1 LFRLFQELV
10 TNVVR
15 HSGASKVEVSLGYEE
30 DNCVLTVNDNGCG
43 IKTSEANTGRS
54 LGIVGMRE
62 RLLPY
67 DGELYFHGETGK
79 GTTARVTIP
88 LTHE

>member
-1 LFRLFQELV
+1 
-10 TNVVR
+10 
-15 HSGASKVEVSLGYEE
+15 
-30 DNCVLTVNDNGCG
+30 
-43 IKTSEANTGRS
+43 
-54 LGIVGMRE
+54 MRE